1 MNTKVLIA
9 VGLIG
14 LLVAV
19 GAVAYYKWPKPV
31 PKFQVAG
38 ESGQPVEFDELFGD
52 KDYMLVVFLLPS
64 CQVSKFSSTVVN
76 EQHAHFSDRMS
87 FVGLIF
93 GNYADGQK
101 YAQTENLSFPVYG
114 LKDAPDPF
122 AVQELVNV
130 VGKAHGLGSAIYG
143 GTIVVLDRKGK
154 IVFQLEKESVRD
166 LPKRLGSG
174 S

>member
-9 VGLIG
+9 IGLIG
-14 LLVAV
+14 LLLAV
-19 GAVAYYKWPKPV
+19 GALVYFRWPNPV
-31 PKFQVAG
+31 PHFQVAG
-38 ESGQPVEFDELFGD
+38 ESGQPVEFEALFDD

-64 CQVSKFSSTVVN
+64 CQVSKFSSTIVN
-76 EQHAHFSDRMS
+76 EQHAQFSDRMS

-101 YAQTENLSFPVYG
+101 YAQGENLTFPVYG

-122 AVQELVNV
+122 AVQELVKV
-130 VGKAHGLGSAIYG
+130 VGKAHGLGSAVYG

-174 S
+174 R